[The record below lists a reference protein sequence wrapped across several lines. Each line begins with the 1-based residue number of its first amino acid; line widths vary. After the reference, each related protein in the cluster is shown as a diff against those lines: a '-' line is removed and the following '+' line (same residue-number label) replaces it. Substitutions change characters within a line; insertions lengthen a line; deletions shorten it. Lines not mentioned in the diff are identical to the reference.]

1 MERMLCGAAL
11 ASFVASQQR
20 SLLAGGQFS
29 LQPTPL
35 LLRNF
40 APPQGVLMA
49 DNNSMPGV
57 VGVCFVL
64 PTNRGRYVGCVR
76 VQQDE
81 FYSTPRLTNHDAMSE
96 ARKIAVMLYEERV
109 ITGYV

>member
-1 MERMLCGAAL
+1 MLCGAAL

-81 FYSTPRLTNHDAMSE
+81 FYSAPRLTNHDAMPE